1 VKVWLVKLPT
11 GDLRPLEA
19 NHIGRIATGE
29 ALEFEYKLARN
40 YKFLQKFFVFLKAVY
55 DIEAIQEQYSSVE
68 HLRYALTMD
77 AGYFE
82 TVTGLGGQVYLKPK
96 SISFAKMDEAEFD
109 QFYAKVMQIVL
120 KRLPDYVD
128 KDIFEMENHIM
139 SFA

>member
-1 VKVWLVKLPT
+1 MKVWLVKLPN

-19 NHIGRIATGE
+19 DKIRRIARGE
-29 ALEFEYKLARN
+29 AIEFEYKLSRN
-40 YKFLQKFFVFLKAVY
+40 YKFLQKFFVFLTAVY
-55 DIEAIQEQYSSVE
+55 DIEAIQEQFDSVE

-82 TVTGLGGQVYLKPK
+82 TVTGMNGQIYLKPK
-96 SISFAKMDEAEFD
+96 SISFAKMDEADFD

-120 KRLPDYVD
+120 KRLPTYV
-128 KDIFEMENHIM
+128 KEDIFEMENHIM

>member
-1 VKVWLVKLPT
+1 MKVWLVKLPT

-19 NHIGRIATGE
+19 EKIKRMAVGE
-29 ALEFEYKLARN
+29 ALEFDFKIARN

-55 DIEAIQEQYSSVE
+55 DIEAIQEQFTSVE

-82 TVTGLGGQVYLKPK
+82 TVTGMNGQIYLKPK

-109 QFYAKVMQIVL
+109 QFYAKVMEIVL
-120 KRLPDYVD
+120 MRLPAYV
-128 KDIFEMENHIM
+128 KEDIFEMENHIM

>member
-1 VKVWLVKLPT
+1 MKVWLVKLPT
-11 GDLRPLEA
+11 GDLRPLEEDK
-19 NHIGRIATGE
+19 IKRIAEGE
-29 ALEFEYKLARN
+29 AVEFEYKLSRN

-55 DIEAIQEQYSSVE
+55 DIEAIQEQFDSVE

-82 TVTGLGGQVYLKPK
+82 QVLGMNGQVYLKPK

-109 QFYAKVMQIVL
+109 QFYAKVMAIVL
-120 KRLPDYVD
+120 KRLPTYVKD
-128 KDIFEMENHIM
+128 DIFEMENHIM

>member
-1 VKVWLVKLPT
+1 MKIWLMKLPN
-11 GDLRPLEA
+11 GDLRSLDEVG
-19 NHIGRIATGE
+19 IRKIAVGE
-29 ALEFEYKLARN
+29 AIEFDYKIPRN

-55 DIEAIQEQYSSVE
+55 DIEAIQEQFSSVE

-82 TVTGLGGQVYLKPK
+82 SVAGMNGQIYLKPR

-109 QFYAKVMQIVL
+109 QFYAKVMEIVL
-120 KRLPDYVD
+120 KRLPTYV
-128 KDIFEMENHIM
+128 KEDIFEMENHIM